1 MYHNFKAIRNF
12 ILNEKKKNTKCST
25 LYFLYFVSFTWIVFA
40 SHCFRDYFLCYI
52 KVEFRD
58 YVNLEVI
65 SLKTRKKDSL

>member
-1 MYHNFKAIRNF
+1 MYHNFKPSRNF
-12 ILNEKKKNTKCST
+12 ILNEKRKKPECSK
-25 LYFLYFVSFTWIVFA
+25 LFFLYFVSFKWIVSA
-40 SHCFRDYFLCYI
+40 SHCFREYFLCYI

>member
-12 ILNEKKKNTKCST
+12 ILNEKKKTERST
-25 LYFLYFVSFTWIVFA
+25 LYFLYFVSFTWIVSA

-52 KVEFRD
+52 KVKFRD